1 MNKLEQHR
9 DEYNFALNQIPK
21 LDVFIENNL
30 VQNYVH
36 EITKSYN
43 DLFHILQENLNKIK
57 EKIKNPKVPKVL
69 ESSSDTLQLINQ
81 IIGKINQDINLY
93 NQKLR
98 NRSNFIKV

>member
-21 LDVFIENNL
+21 LDVFIENDF

-43 DLFHILQENLNKIK
+43 DLFNIQVCFTN
-57 EKIKNPKVPKVL
+57 
-69 ESSSDTLQLINQ
+69 
-81 IIGKINQDINLY
+81 
-93 NQKLR
+93 
-98 NRSNFIKV
+98 NFFEYTE